1 MGKLP
6 QLLVFLA
13 VLFSLTVP
21 LAAAEKICA
30 VYFTGVGCPNCAA
43 TDPVLLTELTNKYPE
58 LVIIEYEIYEDRA
71 SNQDISSQYFESYKE
86 GEITGIP
93 FIVFDGENSR
103 MGKYGVEESEE
114 IISALESN
122 DCPMPDGTSV
132 AFNELDL
139 TTLPG
144 KPKIWTRDRV
154 LIKGWGSDNEKLKA
168 LLTEEDIAAALSG
181 ITRGSGQE
189 VKLSGGHMAYEESYN
204 VGGWIFQRDGK
215 YVEKKIE
222 DHDPTEQPSRL
233 KNEYVVLVGIAIIM
247 ALLIGYDV
255 WKKRKK

>member
-1 MGKLP
+1 MEKLSK
-6 QLLVFLA
+6 LLMLLA

-21 LAAAEKICA
+21 LVAAEKICA
-30 VYFTGVGCPNCAA
+30 VYLTGVGCPNCAA

-71 SNQDISSQYFESYKE
+71 SNQEVSSQYFESYRE

-103 MGKYGVEESEE
+103 IGKYGVEESEE
-114 IISALESN
+114 IVSALESN
-122 DCPMPDGTSV
+122 SCPMPDGTSV
-132 AFNELDL
+132 AFDELDL

-144 KPKIWTRDRV
+144 KPKIWSGGRV
-154 LIKGWGSDNEKLKA
+154 LLKGEGGDNSKLKA
-168 LLTEEDIAAALSG
+168 LLVEEDIVAELGGLASNPG
-181 ITRGSGQE
+181 VDVG
-189 VKLSGGHMAYEESYN
+189 LSGGHMEYKESYD
-204 VGGWIFQRDGK
+204 VGGWVFQRDGN
-215 YVEKKIE
+215 YVEDKIE

-233 KNEYVVLVGIAIIM
+233 KNEYVVIVGIAIII

-255 WKKRKK
+255 LKKRRK